1 MMAIKN
7 KELVMDERWHLS
19 KSISLVHLITTIS
32 VLTATIWYFATT
44 DNRITL
50 VEKDQ
55 VYLRATVQRVEEQQ
69 KEQGKELSNQIN
81 ALRNETNSNFDKID
95 KKLDKIIDRA
105 LAK

>member
-1 MMAIKN
+1 
-7 KELVMDERWHLS
+7 MDERWHLS
-19 KSISLVHLITTIS
+19 KSISLVHIITTIS

-69 KEQGKELSNQIN
+69 KKQGKELSNQITV
-81 ALRNETNSNFDKID
+81 LRNETNNNFDKID

>member
-1 MMAIKN
+1 
-7 KELVMDERWHLS
+7 MDEKWHLS
-19 KSISLVHLITTIS
+19 KSISLVHIVTTIS

-44 DNRITL
+44 DNRITM

-55 VYLRATVQRVEEQQ
+55 VYLSATVQRVEEQQ
-69 KEQGKELSNQIN
+69 KEQGKELSNQITV
-81 ALRNETNSNFDKID
+81 LRNETNTNFDKID